1 MKNMKLPDNDEWK
14 KIVDDA
20 FSSDEFH
27 VFSENYNMKKH
38 SMQSVRKG
46 ITMKKNNLIMNLT
59 VAAAALTVVAV
70 PTVIYLG
77 SNTTQQYAQ
86 VSDEE
91 ETSKL
96 ASQVEE
102 KENDTIYNI
111 EFGWLPEDFEY
122 NNEESY
128 TYFTNAGNEKI
139 FMIASFIKNLSG
151 EKTENG
157 KALTVRDEYDTD
169 DKTIDIR
176 YSDNYVENSTN
187 KDCTNYGRV
196 ATIYFKDTPYELELL
211 VTDDITKD
219 DFRKIIE
226 NVRLVPSDTEIAD
239 IYTGE
244 QVTDTEVT
252 ITDGE
257 DDGQVNEET
266 HTFTEE
272 NIDFDTI
279 YNVEYGW
286 LPEGLEYNEDGPYAY
301 KFKNVNNDRSGMTP
315 SFTKFPDGVKVP
327 HIVNCCKDTEEY
339 KGDGKT
345 VTISYRDNY
354 EEDADNYNFGRVA
367 YISFDNTPY
376 TLSLWVTDD
385 ITKADLRKIIDNVK
399 LVPSDTE
406 TASIY
411 TPYEEENYI
420 ENEAGLSDTQKVYH
434 IGEDINISNDGYNH
448 NITIKVN
455 DVSFDTVFGDKNPQ
469 GSLGMTSDLYALL
482 DYADCIDENGNLTDN
497 VRKYIQYSNGSDV
510 EYQET
515 EETIPTQIMTV
526 SMTYT
531 NTGDTTIENIFNADN
546 GFYLYTKR
554 DDRLYGMHT
563 VNMLDHFNTD
573 DSESFNYKDTFDVLK
588 ADDFS
593 EFIYYTQEK
602 NVLAPN
608 ESAEV
613 KIAFAVEDEFMDNV
627 YLDLCFHALPVAPVN
642 ESCHLVNVSISE
654 KPE

>member
-1 MKNMKLPDNDEWK
+1 MKNMKLPDSDEWK

-128 TYFTNAGNEKI
+128 TYFTNAVNEKI

-244 QVTDTEVT
+244 QVADTEVT

-272 NIDFDTI
+272 NIDYDTI
-279 YNVEYGW
+279 YDVEYGW
-286 LPEGLEYNEDGPYAY
+286 LPEGLEYQEDDSPYGG
-301 KFKNVNNDRSGMTP
+301 KFHNWTTEDGMTP
-315 SFTKFPDGVKVP
+315 IFTKVMEGVTYTEDTGNP
-327 HIVNCCKDTEEY
+327 EIATTKDEWLL
-339 KGDGKT
+339 DGKT
-345 VTISYRDNY
+345 VSMYYRSNYIPDNP
-354 EEDADNYNFGRVA
+354 EYNFGRIA
-367 YISFDNTPY
+367 FIYFDNTPY
-376 TLSLWVTDD
+376 VLKLYVSDGISEED
-385 ITKADLRKIIDNVK
+385 FIKIIDNVK

-406 TASIY
+406 TAYIY
-411 TPYEEENYI
+411 TPPQNEQENTEFTVGSYENMGISVEDSTIAQVGEEVYEKNPDIWGNVSAKVTGVRFDNDFNGLTTDGIGLNADYSKYLNEDGTLVENVRKWI
-420 ENEAGLSDTQKVYH
+420 EFENGTEIEHGTETVPISVMTV
-434 IGEDINISNDGYNH
+434 NITYTNNGTEPVDDYCICPTLQTKYDGYFFRQRIYDIIKMETELLTQ
-448 NITIKVN
+448 NI
-455 DVSFDTVFGDKNPQ
+455 
-469 GSLGMTSDLYALL
+469 
-482 DYADCIDENGNLTDN
+482 DCIDTFRHLTADDIHFSFSCPNQSDKNNIHLDGGESTEVTLAFIVEDNLRDN
-497 VRKYIQYSNGSDV
+497 LYL
-510 EYQET
+510 
-515 EETIPTQIMTV
+515 
-526 SMTYT
+526 SM
-531 NTGDTTIENIFNADN
+531 NDN
-546 GFYLYTKR
+546 GY
-554 DDRLYGMHT
+554 
-563 VNMLDHFNTD
+563 V
-573 DSESFNYKDTFDVLK
+573 
-588 ADDFS
+588 
-593 EFIYYTQEK
+593 
-602 NVLAPN
+602 
-608 ESAEV
+608 
-613 KIAFAVEDEFMDNV
+613 
-627 YLDLCFHALPVAPVN
+627 DLSN
-642 ESCHLVNVSISE
+642 IE
-654 KPE
+654 